1 MSAKP
6 PSELL
11 YDSEATLRLVDS
23 AIEEIGDLGSDDSR
37 PAAQRDASSLVQQSP
52 LLGPAGQSDLL
63 AWGHSEILGVL
74 DSLRQSR
81 QVLERGTQDITSQ
94 QLAYAS
100 AVMSAMEARLTTIA
114 RAFEPAAATLSRE
127 DSQAIADQV
136 IAARRPTA

>member
-37 PAAQRDASSLVQQSP
+37 PAAQRDASSLVQHSP
-52 LLGPAGQSDLL
+52 PVGPVGQSDLI

-74 DSLRQSR
+74 DALRQSR
-81 QVLERGTQDITSQ
+81 HFLERGTQDLTGQ

-100 AVMSAMEARLTTIA
+100 AVLSAMEARLTTIA
-114 RAFEPAAATLSRE
+114 RAFESSAATLSRE
-127 DSQAIADQV
+127 DSQAIADRIV
-136 IAARRPTA
+136 AARRPTA